1 MDRKSVMSAWLA
13 IPRPPPHLSDNRI
26 WTLTMAISVSGFGLY
41 ALYRHDRVTE
51 FSSKVRTAVK
61 AGRNAMDVLSK
72 LTEISGT
79 LLTELQDFLQ
89 TDSKTLPK
97 SVRQI
102 SVLMSSSEFRKGARS
117 LVMAFFEGLA
127 LSGGDRT
134 SLEANGVFE
143 NLVEK
148 IIEKA
153 TTRPDLLSIAVRVA
167 TRNAAEEIIQA
178 LRMTAANG
186 VGGAFEMITSTS
198 QSNAIDLLISRIA
211 TFNGRR
217 VMSTVV
223 TAFTTTLATVCFERM
238 QGTNSWD
245 EVFRVI
251 SRPGNRRV
259 IHELLG
265 CSTKE
270 FARSMME
277 CLAENRAKSSVRLT
291 SAPFMRSEITEVDS
305 QDNVLPS
312 AVRYHAAQIREQADR
327 GAATE
332 AVSNLVQS
340 VVLAARNDECRSFM
354 FQLAGSAFTQVMRA
368 LVHDLCL
375 WMYKLCA
382 QKTTH
387 FLENCWDFSKNVL
400 YPAVVCHLWFW
411 LYLIST
417 TAAMQQ

>member
-1 MDRKSVMSAWLA
+1 MDRKNLMSAWLA
-13 IPRPPPHLSDNRI
+13 IPRPPPHLSDRRV

-41 ALYRHDRVTE
+41 ALYRHDQIFE
-51 FSSKVRTAVK
+51 FSSKVRSAVK
-61 AGRNAMDVLSK
+61 AGRDAIDVLSK

-79 LLTELQDFLQ
+79 CLTDLQEFLQ
-89 TDSKTLPK
+89 ADTTTLPK

-102 SVLMSSSEFRKGARS
+102 SVLMTSPEFRKGARS

-167 TRNAAEEIIQA
+167 TKNAAEELIQA
-178 LRMTAANG
+178 LRLTAASG
-186 VGGAFEMITSTS
+186 VLELSSTA
-198 QSNAIDLLISRIA
+198 QSNALDLIISRIA

-238 QGTNSWD
+238 QGTNAWE
-245 EVFRVI
+245 EVFTVI
-251 SRPGNRRV
+251 SRPQNRRV

-277 CLAENRAKSSVRLT
+277 CLAENRAKNSVRLNA
-291 SAPFMRSEITEVDS
+291 APQFLRSEITEVDS

-312 AVRYHAAQIREQADR
+312 AVKHHAMQIREQADR

-340 VVLAARNDECRSFM
+340 VVVAARNDECRSFM

-368 LVHDLCL
+368 LVQDFCIWLYRLCI
-375 WMYKLCA
+375 
-382 QKTTH
+382 QKTVR
-387 FLENCWDFSKNVL
+387 FLEHCWDFSENVL
-400 YPAVVCHLWFW
+400 YPAIICHLCFW

>member
-1 MDRKSVMSAWLA
+1 MDRKSLMSAWLA
-13 IPRPPPHLSDNRI
+13 IPRPPPHLSDRRV

-41 ALYRHDRVTE
+41 ALYRHDQIFE
-51 FSSKVRTAVK
+51 FSSKVRSAVK

-72 LTEISGT
+72 LTEISST
-79 LLTELQDFLQ
+79 CLTDLQEFLQ
-89 TDSKTLPK
+89 TDTTTLPK

-102 SVLMSSSEFRKGARS
+102 SVLMTSPEFRKGARS

-153 TTRPDLLSIAVRVA
+153 TTRPDLLSIAVRMA
-167 TRNAAEEIIQA
+167 TKNAAEELIQA
-178 LRMTAANG
+178 LRLTAASG
-186 VGGAFEMITSTS
+186 VLEFSSTA
-198 QSNAIDLLISRIA
+198 QSNALDIIISRIA
-211 TFNGRR
+211 TCNGRR
-217 VMSTVV
+217 VMTTVV
-223 TAFTTTLATVCFERM
+223 NAFTTTLATVCFERM
-238 QGTNSWD
+238 QGTNAWE
-245 EVFRVI
+245 EVFAVI
-251 SRPGNRRV
+251 SRPPNRRV

-277 CLAENRAKSSVRLT
+277 CLAENRAKNSVRLT
-291 SAPFMRSEITEVDS
+291 SAPPFVRSEIIEVDS

-312 AVRYHAAQIREQADR
+312 VVKHHATQIREQADR

-340 VVLAARNDECRSFM
+340 VVVAARNDECRSFM

-368 LVHDLCL
+368 LVQDFCL
-375 WMYKLCA
+375 WLYRLCI
-382 QKTTH
+382 QKTVR
-387 FLENCWDFSKNVL
+387 FLEHCWDFSENVL
-400 YPAVVCHLWFW
+400 YPAIICHLCFW